1 MDLKNEPGGVVD
13 QAGRARQEFSIKP
26 RSVYIHIPFCRHR
39 CGYCNFSL
47 VANRDYLVER
57 FLDALEREIGW
68 LEGRFE
74 LDTLFLGGGTPS
86 HLLPANLD
94 RLRRIVD
101 SRFSLLPGAEVSAE
115 CNPNDLSLEKATALA
130 NFGVNRISLGI
141 QSLNEGKL
149 RQLERDHDL
158 NQVRSAVDV
167 ARRFANS
174 VSFDLIFAV
183 HGETLRQWKQEL
195 QSALLLDPD
204 HVSAYELTYEKGTQF
219 WNRQLKGELGPADE
233 DLRADMYVAAND
245 LLEAAGLAAYEV
257 SSFAKPGHRCRH
269 NESYWVGLPYFAFGP
284 GASSYV
290 DGIRQTNHQ
299 STLQYLKL
307 IEAGQAAVAVSEKL
321 EPEAAARELLAI
333 GLRRV
338 EGIDESAFLDL
349 TNFRV
354 QDLLAGVEKLWR
366 EENLIKHTAGHWKL
380 TFRGR
385 MLCDLLASE
394 IVK

>member
-1 MDLKNEPGGVVD
+1 MDLTNESERVVG
-13 QAGRARQEFSIKP
+13 QARRARQPYSIKP

-57 FLDALEREIGW
+57 FLHALEREIGW
-68 LEGRFE
+68 LEDRFE

-86 HLLPANLD
+86 HLSPSNLD
-94 RLRRIVD
+94 RLREIVD
-101 SRFSLLPGAEVSAE
+101 SRFSFLPNAEVSAE
-115 CNPNDLSLEKATALA
+115 CNPNDLSREKATALA
-130 NFGVNRISLGI
+130 AFGVNRISLGV
-141 QSLNEGKL
+141 QSLNEEKL
-149 RQLERDHDL
+149 RRLERDHDL
-158 NQVRSAVDV
+158 NQVRRAVDGV
-167 ARRFANS
+167 RRFANS

-195 QSALLLDPD
+195 QAALLLHPD

-233 DLRADMYVAAND
+233 DLRADMYVATTD
-245 LLEAAGLAAYEV
+245 LLEAAGLPAYEV

-269 NESYWVGLPYFAFGP
+269 NETYWIGLPYFAFGP
-284 GASSYV
+284 GASSYANGV
-290 DGIRQTNHQ
+290 RQTNHQ
-299 STLQYLKL
+299 STMQYLKL
-307 IEAGQAAVAVSEKL
+307 IEAGQPAVSFSEKL
-321 EPEAAARELLAI
+321 GPEAAARELLAI

-338 EGIDESAFLDL
+338 EGIDESAFFEL
-349 TNFRV
+349 TKFHV
-354 QDLLAGVEKLWR
+354 QDLLADMEELWQ
-366 EENLIKHTAGHWKL
+366 EENLLKYKAGHWKL